1 LELEKQRRINLFRER
16 IKHIFKHLIC
26 RKDEMMMKTRKTIVT
41 ILITTLMSILCV
53 GVAMAGEWKQDDTGW
68 WWQNDD
74 GTYVK
79 GTWMWLDGDNDGVAQ
94 CYYFDASGY
103 MWGAGNT
110 TPDGYTLNQEGQ
122 WIVDGVVQTKQVEV
136 KTETA
141 TDTSATSVNAD
152 TNNAVD
158 SSQFYED
165 NGGFNEYGVSNTA
178 IAMFAGTREENAKY
192 GEVYVYEYIT
202 FTDVYYGNGFAI
214 EYPVPG
220 CGVNKVLWAY
230 KLENGDYV
238 KDSAKLFKHFD
249 KSVSDAK
256 KAETYLIGKGW
267 IRSGSGSRSCYAN
280 SETPLWIQA
289 GKCALKWMFTH
300 SGLRF
305 VELVNINAGF

>member
-1 LELEKQRRINLFRER
+1 M
-16 IKHIFKHLIC
+16 
-26 RKDEMMMKTRKTIVT
+26 RKTQKGKVMMKTRKRIVT
-41 ILITTLMSILCV
+41 MLIATLMSIFCV

-79 GTWMWLDGDNDGVAQ
+79 GTWMWLDGDNDGIAQ

-136 KTETA
+136 KTATT
-141 TDTSATSVNAD
+141 TDTSATSTNTD
-152 TNNAVD
+152 TNNTAD

-192 GEVYVYEYIT
+192 GEVEVRGYNNAT
-202 FTDVYYGNGFAI
+202 TVYYGNGFAI
-214 EYPVPG
+214 TYEAFSAGIKKTLWTHDIKNNEY
-220 CGVNKVLWAY
+220 CKNA
-230 KLENGDYV
+230 E
-238 KDSAKLFKHFD
+238 KLFKYFD
-249 KSVSDAK
+249 ENVSDAK
-256 KAETYLIGKGW
+256 KAESYLIGKGW
-267 IRSGSGSRSCYAN
+267 KYGGYGDKSCNASG
-280 SETPLWIQA
+280 TDLLWIQA
-289 GKCALKWMFTH
+289 GKCALKWQFTY
-300 SGLRF
+300 SGHRD
-305 VELVNINAGF
+305 VELVNINAGFHY